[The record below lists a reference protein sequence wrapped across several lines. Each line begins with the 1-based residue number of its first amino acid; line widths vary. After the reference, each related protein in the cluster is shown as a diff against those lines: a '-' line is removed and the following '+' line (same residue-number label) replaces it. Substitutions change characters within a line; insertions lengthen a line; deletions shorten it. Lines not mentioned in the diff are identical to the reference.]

1 MRYAIVIE
9 RREGNYSAY
18 ASDVPGCAA
27 VGDTLDEVKR
37 EFAEALQFHFEGLR
51 EEGQP
56 IPVPTSMVDYVEV
69 PDSPEE
75 VVMEEARTVD
85 R

>member
-9 RREGNYSAY
+9 RGEGNYSAY
-18 ASDVPGCAA
+18 AHDVPGCAA

-51 EEGQP
+51 EDGQLV
-56 IPVPTSMVDYVEV
+56 PVPTSMVDYVEV
-69 PDSPEE
+69 PDSPE
-75 VVMEEARTVD
+75 VVMEEARTID

>member
-9 RREGNYSAY
+9 RGEGNYSAY
-18 ASDVPGCAA
+18 APDVPGCAA
-27 VGDTLDEVKR
+27 VGDSPDEVKQ

-56 IPVPTSMVDYVEV
+56 IPPPTSTVDYVEV
-69 PDSPEE
+69 PASTEP
-75 VVMEEARTVD
+75 VATGEARSSQ